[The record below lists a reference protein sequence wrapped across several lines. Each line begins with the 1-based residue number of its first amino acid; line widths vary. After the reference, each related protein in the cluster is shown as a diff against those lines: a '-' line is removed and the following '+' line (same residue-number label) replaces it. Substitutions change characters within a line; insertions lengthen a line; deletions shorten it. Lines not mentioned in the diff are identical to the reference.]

1 MATVSLDIASIVP
14 STRDFLQAIATRRKR
29 LALVPLVQG
38 ADDASALA
46 QAGVDAFAV
55 LAPNDGMRAVSA
67 AIGSLPLISLRPIAT
82 EVDALTARAAGAD
95 AVVVAT
101 GFDRDTWE
109 AIAKHA
115 RTTRMVAL
123 ATVSNRASADLCA
136 AVMARGAY
144 LPVET
149 ISEMRSLLSLLGSV
163 RVLAHLPSVDETM
176 LRALRGIV
184 DAAIVDSD
192 LYLSTS
198 FESLRE
204 ELEA

>member
-1 MATVSLDIASIVP
+1 VSLDIASIVP

-55 LAPNDGMRAVSA
+55 LVPNEGMRAVSA
-67 AIGSLPLISLRPIAT
+67 SIGSLPLISLTPIAT
-82 EVDALTARAAGAD
+82 ELDALTARAAGAD
-95 AVVVAT
+95 AVVVGA
-101 GFDRDTWE
+101 DSDSWD

-123 ATVSNRASADLCA
+123 ATVSDRASAELCA
-136 AVMARGAY
+136 KVMARGAY

-149 ISEMRSLLSLLGSV
+149 IAEMRPLLSVLGSV
-163 RVLAHLPSVDETM
+163 RVLAHLPSADETM
-176 LRALRGIV
+176 LRALRGMV
-184 DAAIVDSD
+184 DAVIVESD